1 MKTLHQ
7 GAERKSEHVLIRIK
21 NDLEL
26 SQAEIPEWFGISLDT
41 FKNIAHRNPKSWIKH
56 ARIISR
62 SVGVTLK
69 CLLANN
75 PRKPLVADD
84 GGLWTAQKYKA
95 GIAARN
101 VNDLVRERSRGRH
114 TLQWFR
120 ILMIKVARVMLA
132 AYRDRKSGEA
142 FVMLLKAIGEVGKSF
157 PSYTQK
163 VPYKPA
169 PGEPV
174 RSECPPPDFIAVP
187 VKKIC
192 WSEDWDTQL
201 QIAVATIDSRSPD
214 GMKIIFD
221 RFVTEI
227 LSEET
232 RQNRAREN
240 DLTSAEKKAREF
252 QQASEQTTKSDA
264 RK

>member
-7 GAERKSEHVLIRIK
+7 GAKRKLEHVLVRIK
-21 NDLEL
+21 NALEL

-41 FKNIAHRNPKSWIKH
+41 FKNIAYRNPKSWDKY
-56 ARIISR
+56 AAVVSR
-62 SVGVTLK
+62 NIGVSVK
-69 CLLANN
+69 SLLAND
-75 PRKPLVADD
+75 PRKPLIGNDEKT
-84 GGLWTAQKYKA
+84 WTAEKYKA

-132 AYRDRKSGEA
+132 AYKDRKSGEA

-157 PSYTQK
+157 PSYTQMT
-163 VPYKPA
+163 PYKPK

-174 RSECPPPDFIAVP
+174 LSECPPPNFIAVP
-187 VKKIC
+187 VKEIC
-192 WSEDWDTQL
+192 RSEQWDHQL
-201 QIAVATIDSRSPD
+201 QSAVAAIDSRSKQ
-214 GMKIIFD
+214 GMEIIFD
-221 RFVTEI
+221 RFVAEI

-232 RQNRAREN
+232 SQNRARAN
-240 DLTSAEKKAREF
+240 DLAIAEEKAIAIQKANEQKNNRTARE
-252 QQASEQTTKSDA
+252 
-264 RK
+264 